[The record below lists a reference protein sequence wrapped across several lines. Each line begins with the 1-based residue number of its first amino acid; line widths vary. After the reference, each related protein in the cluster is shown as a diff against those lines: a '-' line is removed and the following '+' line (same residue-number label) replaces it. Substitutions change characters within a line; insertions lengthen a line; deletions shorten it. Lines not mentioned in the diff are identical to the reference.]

1 VLTPNTKQRSVVIE
15 RFIDLA
21 SHCMKLANYNAVMAI
36 HLALNLGAVSRLKA
50 SWKGV
55 SAKHLLRLSEI
66 GTRHTCALTLSS
78 PRLTSMLH
86 RHRAVQA

>member
-1 VLTPNTKQRSVVIE
+1 VVIE

-21 SHCMKLANYNAVMAI
+21 SHCMKLANYNAVMAV

-55 SAKHLLRLSEI
+55 SAKHLLRLNEI
-66 GTRHTCALTLSS
+66 GTHHRPECWPLAHLTS
-78 PRLTSMLH
+78 PRL
-86 RHRAVQA
+86 